1 MKTVAIIGV
10 GLMGG
15 SLGIALKQFTK
26 KGQRQYEVVGIGR
39 NLKTLKL
46 AKDKKAVDSFST
58 NINMVSCAD
67 IVFICS
73 PADTVVDI
81 YLEVAKYVRKTTIVC
96 DVSSIKFNICEQIKK
111 IQKENKN
118 YPCFVGCHPMAG
130 IEQSGIKYASGDI
143 YNNATVVITSD
154 IHDKN
159 VKIISRLWK
168 DIGCKIKFMSA
179 EEHDE
184 IVAFTSHLPH
194 IIAFSFY
201 KMFKEKN
208 SKNKNIKNLIAGSFE
223 SITRVAKSSPS
234 MWTPIFLNNKDDLQK
249 LSMRFCEQIKEFV
262 NCFDDE
268 KKLKD
273 VLYESHRPWKRIV
286 SKNDK
291 QKLKDI
297 LYKSVNNE
305 NK

>member
-15 SLGIALKQFTK
+15 SLGIALKHFNK
-26 KGQRQYEVVGIGR
+26 KGQRQYKVVGIGR
-39 NLKTLKL
+39 NLKKLKL
-46 AKDKKAVDSFST
+46 ARDKKAVDSFST

-67 IVFICS
+67 IVFICT

-81 YLEVAKYVRKTTIVC
+81 YIEVAKYVKKTTIVC
-96 DVSSIKFNICEQIKK
+96 DIGSIKFNICEQIKK

-130 IEQSGIKYASGDI
+130 IEQSGIEYASGDI
-143 YNNATVVITSD
+143 YNNATVVITSN
-154 IHDKN
+154 IKNRN
-159 VKIISRLWK
+159 VKIISGLWK
-168 DIGCKIKFMSA
+168 DVGCKVKFMSA
-179 EEHDE
+179 KEHDE

-208 SKNKNIKNLIAGSFE
+208 SQNKNIKSLVAGSFG
-223 SITRVAKSSPS
+223 SITRVAKSSPN
-234 MWTPIFLNNKDDLQK
+234 MWTPIFLNNKNNLK
-249 LSMRFCEQIKEFV
+249 LLSMQFCKQIKEFV
-262 NCFDDE
+262 NCFDDK
-268 KKLKD
+268 KKLKG
-273 VLYESHRPWKRIV
+273 
-286 SKNDK
+286 
-291 QKLKDI
+291 I
-297 LYKSVNNE
+297 LYQSVNNE

>member
-73 PADTVVDI
+73 PADTVVGI

-130 IEQSGIKYASGDI
+130 IEQSGIEYASGDI

-179 EEHDE
+179 KEHDE

-223 SITRVAKSSPS
+223 SITRVAKSSLK
-234 MWTPIFLNNKDDLQK
+234 MWLPIFLNNKNNLK
-249 LSMRFCEQIKEFV
+249 LLSMQFCKQIKEFI

-268 KKLKD
+268 KKLKE
-273 VLYESHRPWKRIV
+273 VLYKSHRTWKRIV

-291 QKLKDI
+291 QKLKD
-297 LYKSVNNE
+297 VFR
-305 NK
+305 